1 MPFYLRILVH
11 GRNGRSE
18 AAPSAQTTRRC
29 TGEGVRVFG
38 NSDIRDGKAVVTADT
53 SHLDAEQLKVLAAY
67 QAMQQAM
74 VSADHD
80 AMRDIVE
87 EGTTFTHMSG
97 YTQSKEEFIS
107 EVGGPLTYFHSDV
120 REVNVQIDG
129 DWAVLTGVVALTA
142 RAYGSE
148 GTFPLNVRQS
158 LHRVNGRWLYSK
170 RA

>member
-1 MPFYLRILVH
+1 MFTPF
-11 GRNGRSE
+11 
-18 AAPSAQTTRRC
+18 
-29 TGEGVRVFG
+29 
-38 NSDIRDGKAVVTADT
+38 DIRDGKAVVTADT
-53 SHLDAEQLKVLAAY
+53 SHLNDEQLEVLAAY

-87 EGTTFTHMSG
+87 EGMTFTHMSG
-97 YTQSKEEFIS
+97 YTQTKEEFIA

-120 REVNVQIDG
+120 RDVDIKIDG
-129 DWAVLTGVVALTA
+129 DWATLTGTVALTA

-148 GTFPLNVRQS
+148 GTFPLKVSQM
-158 LHRVNGRWLYSK
+158 LHLVDGRWLYSK

>member
-1 MPFYLRILVH
+1 M
-11 GRNGRSE
+11 
-18 AAPSAQTTRRC
+18 
-29 TGEGVRVFG
+29 FG
-38 NSDIRDGKAVVTADT
+38 TSDIRDGKAVVTADVSHFT
-53 SHLDAEQLKVLAAY
+53 SEQLEVLAAY

-97 YTQSKEEFIS
+97 YTQTKEEFIA

-120 REVNVQIDG
+120 RDVDVRIDG
-129 DWAVLTGVVALTA
+129 DWATLTGVVALTA

-148 GTFPLNVRQS
+148 GTFPLKVSQA
-158 LHRVNGRWLYSK
+158 LHRVDGRWLYS
-170 RA
+170 RRV

>member
-1 MPFYLRILVH
+1 M
-11 GRNGRSE
+11 
-18 AAPSAQTTRRC
+18 
-29 TGEGVRVFG
+29 FG
-38 NSDIRDGKAVVTADT
+38 TSDIRDGKAVVTADVCHFT
-53 SHLDAEQLKVLAAY
+53 SEQLEVLAAY

-87 EGTTFTHMSG
+87 EGTTFTRMSG
-97 YTQSKEEFIS
+97 YTQTKEEFIA

-120 REVNVQIDG
+120 REVDVQIDG
-129 DWAVLTGVVALTA
+129 DWAVLTVVVALTA

>member
-1 MPFYLRILVH
+1 MF
-11 GRNGRSE
+11 G
-18 AAPSAQTTRRC
+18 
-29 TGEGVRVFG
+29 TG
-38 NSDIRDGKAVVTADT
+38 DIRDGKAVVTADVSGFT
-53 SHLDAEQLKVLAAY
+53 PEQLEVLVAY

-74 VSADHD
+74 VSVDHD
-80 AMRDIVE
+80 AMRKIVE

-97 YTQSKEEFIS
+97 YTQTKEEFIA

-120 REVNVQIDG
+120 REVSVSIDG

-142 RAYGSE
+142 RAYGAE

-158 LHRVNGRWLYSK
+158 LHRVDGKWLYSK

>member
-1 MPFYLRILVH
+1 MFTPF
-11 GRNGRSE
+11 
-18 AAPSAQTTRRC
+18 
-29 TGEGVRVFG
+29 
-38 NSDIRDGKAVVTADT
+38 DIRDGKAVVTADT
-53 SHLDAEQLKVLAAY
+53 SHLNDKQLEVLAAY

-87 EGTTFTHMSG
+87 DGTTFTHMSG
-97 YTQSKEEFIS
+97 YTQTKEEFIA

-120 REVNVQIDG
+120 RDVDIRIDG
-129 DWAVLTGVVALTA
+129 GWATLTGTVALTA

-148 GTFPLNVRQS
+148 GTFPLKVRQM
-158 LHRVNGRWLYSK
+158 LHRVGGRWPYSK